1 MPASSAGT
9 LCHTL
14 ADMHGATAPA
24 SPWLNEAG
32 DLVRG
37 LAGGML
43 FGIPLLYTL
52 EVWDKGA
59 SATPARMAL
68 VLSVTLI
75 SVLLLVRGGG
85 FHRSEQMGASRILA
99 EAMEALAIG
108 VIAVTVTLVLLSE
121 ISSQTPL
128 SDAVGKVVLEA
139 APFALGAAVACH
151 LLNRS
156 PDEPDPKPAESA
168 GRGRLKGTIADL
180 GATLVGAIFVAFN
193 IAPTE
198 EVPRLA
204 AASPP
209 AKLLA
214 LLVLSLLLSYAIVFQ
229 AGFRNEESRRE
240 QRGILQ
246 HPFTETVASYVVAL
260 LASAAMLLLFGSL
273 QAGDSWS
280 LVLDHVVLLGLPA
293 AIGGA
298 AGRLAI

>member
-1 MPASSAGT
+1 MRAAP
-9 LCHTL
+9 
-14 ADMHGATAPA
+14 APA
-24 SPWLNEAG
+24 SAWVVEAG
-32 DLVRG
+32 DLARG
-37 LAGGML
+37 IAGGML

-59 SATPARMAL
+59 SATPARLAL
-68 VLSVTLI
+68 VLSVTLV
-75 SVLLLVRGGG
+75 SVLLLVRGAG
-85 FHRSEQMGASRILA
+85 FHRSEQMGAARVLG
-99 EAMEALAIG
+99 EAMEAVAVG
-108 VIAVTVTLVLLSE
+108 VVAVTVTLVLLSE
-121 ISSQTPL
+121 ITTQTPL
-128 SDAVGKVVLEA
+128 FDAVGKVVLET

-151 LLNRS
+151 LLSRA
-156 PDEPDPKPAESA
+156 PDESDSDSAEP
-168 GRGRLKGTIADL
+168 GDRGRLQGTVADL
-180 GATLVGAIFVAFN
+180 GAALVGAVFVAFN

-209 AKLLA
+209 GKLLTLMA
-214 LLVLSLLLSYAIVFQ
+214 FSLVVSYAIVFQ
-229 AGFRNEESRRE
+229 AGFRNEARRRE

-273 QAGDSWS
+273 EAGDSWS

>member
-1 MPASSAGT
+1 
-9 LCHTL
+9 
-14 ADMHGATAPA
+14 MHDATASA
-24 SPWLNEAG
+24 SPWVNEAG

-52 EVWDKGA
+52 EVWDRGG

-68 VLSVTLI
+68 VLSVTLV
-75 SVLLLVRGGG
+75 SLLLLVRGAG
-85 FHRSEQMGASRILA
+85 FHRSEQMGASRVLG

-108 VIAVTVTLVLLSE
+108 VLGVTLTLVLLSE
-121 ISSQTPL
+121 ITTRTPL
-128 SDAVGKVVLEA
+128 SEAVGKVVLEA

-151 LLNRS
+151 LLSRA
-156 PDEPDPKPAESA
+156 PDEPDHKPADSA

-180 GATLVGAIFVAFN
+180 GATSVGAIFVALN

-214 LLVLSLLLSYAIVFQ
+214 LMVFSLLLSYAIVFQ
-229 AGFRNEESRRE
+229 AGFRNEALRRE

-260 LASAAMLLLFGSL
+260 LAAAAMLLLFESL

-293 AIGGA
+293 AVGGA